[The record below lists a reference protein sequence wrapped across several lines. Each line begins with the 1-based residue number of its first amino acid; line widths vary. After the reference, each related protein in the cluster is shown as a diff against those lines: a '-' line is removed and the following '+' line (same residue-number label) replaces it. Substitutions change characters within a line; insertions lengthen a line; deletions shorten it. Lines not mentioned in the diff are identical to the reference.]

1 MKPEDFKKFTRKDF
15 DGDYKCLFDENVKFL
30 AFKEI
35 YDYIFL
41 LYKYKDY
48 FCYIKVP
55 DDILQR
61 KSSWDYKDYN
71 YNLKDELQ
79 EIFEDYFYITNDI
92 FEIISQEYFLSKD
105 DFIKIIRKTY
115 ENNPDILIE
124 KMKEIGIF

>member
-30 AFKEI
+30 TFKEI
-35 YDYIFL
+35 HDYNFL

-48 FCYIKVP
+48 FCYIMVP
-55 DDILQR
+55 DDILHR
-61 KSSWDYKDYN
+61 KSRRDY
-71 YNLKDELQ
+71 KDELQ

-115 ENNPDILIE
+115 ENNSDILIE
-124 KMKEIGIF
+124 TMKELGIF